1 MRAKR
6 AMPGGHG
13 VLCAMG
19 LMTVRPLRICEIVG
33 IAMGEYRKTRCSQR
47 VPVGAPGGTRTH
59 TAQILR
65 LLPLP
70 IGIQGR
76 IQTLSSVQHNRDRV
90 QMLCFAGRL
99 RRVCGRAGQ
108 TNGGAVC
115 CDALP
120 RDGICMGSE
129 GNVFRIMTCWRR
141 TRLAPCCIFPS
152 CNTNQW
158 FGATPFAGLCV
169 VLLWWVETYI

>member
-6 AMPGGHG
+6 AMPGGSG

-19 LMTVRPLRICEIVG
+19 LMTVRPLCICEIVG

-90 QMLCFAGRL
+90 QMPCFAGRL
-99 RRVCGRAGQ
+99 RRVWTSGAGERGSRLLRRVTSRWHLHGERRKRFSNHDMLAAYEACPMLRIPVLQ
-108 TNGGAVC
+108 HESMVWRNTVC
-115 CDALP
+115 WP
-120 RDGICMGSE
+120 VR
-129 GNVFRIMTCWRR
+129 
-141 TRLAPCCIFPS
+141 
-152 CNTNQW
+152 
-158 FGATPFAGLCV
+158 CV
-169 VLLWWVETYI
+169 IVG

>member
-6 AMPGGHG
+6 AMPGGRG

-33 IAMGEYRKTRCSQR
+33 IEMGEYRKTRCFQR

-90 QMLCFAGRL
+90 QMPCFAGRL
-99 RRVCGRAGQ
+99 RRVWTSGAGERGSRLLRRVTSRWHLHGKRRKRFSNHDMLAAYEACPMLRIPVLQ
-108 TNGGAVC
+108 HELMVWRNTVC
-115 CDALP
+115 WP
-120 RDGICMGSE
+120 VR
-129 GNVFRIMTCWRR
+129 
-141 TRLAPCCIFPS
+141 
-152 CNTNQW
+152 
-158 FGATPFAGLCV
+158 CV
-169 VLLWWVETYI
+169 IVG

>member
-13 VLCAMG
+13 VLCAMW
-19 LMTVRPLRICEIVG
+19 LMTVRPLRVCEIVG
-33 IAMGEYRKTRCSQR
+33 IEMGEYRKTRCFQR
-47 VPVGAPGGTRTH
+47 VLVGAPGGTRTH

-90 QMLCFAGRL
+90 QMPCFAGRL
-99 RRVCGRAGQ
+99 RRVWTSGAGERGSRLLRRV
-108 TNGGAVC
+108 TSRWHLHGG
-115 CDALP
+115 
-120 RDGICMGSE
+120 GE

-141 TRLAPCCIFPS
+141 TRLAPCCVFPS

-169 VLLWWVETYI
+169 VLLWVETYI

>member
-1 MRAKR
+1 MPAKR

-33 IAMGEYRKTRCSQR
+33 IAMGEYRKTRRFQR

-90 QMLCFAGRL
+90 QTPCFAGRL

-115 CDALP
+115 CDALR

-129 GNVFRIMTCWRR
+129 GNVFSNHEMLAAYEACPMLRIPVLQHESMVWRNTVCWPVR
-141 TRLAPCCIFPS
+141 
-152 CNTNQW
+152 
-158 FGATPFAGLCV
+158 CV
-169 VLLWWVETYI
+169 IVVG